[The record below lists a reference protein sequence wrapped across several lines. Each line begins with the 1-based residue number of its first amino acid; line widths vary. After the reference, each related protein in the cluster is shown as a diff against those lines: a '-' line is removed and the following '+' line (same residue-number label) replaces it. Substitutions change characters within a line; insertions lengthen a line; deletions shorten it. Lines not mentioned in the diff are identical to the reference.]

1 MKLSD
6 SHYFIKEG
14 SRMKIS
20 RATLIGLF
28 CLVVGF
34 LMVGQAWPTQALASA
49 PAQGKPAIYDFGR
62 GMCYSCIEMGKIL
75 DSVKGKYGHQV
86 EIRLIMAENDQA
98 AFKQYKIM
106 LIPTQ
111 VFLDA
116 SGKEVFRHIGLFPEK
131 ELVAKLKE
139 LNFIK

>member
-1 MKLSD
+1 MKFLRG
-6 SHYFIKEG
+6 I
-14 SRMKIS
+14 
-20 RATLIGLF
+20 LIGLF

-34 LMVGQAWPTQALASA
+34 LMVCQPWPTQAQASA
-49 PAQGKPAIYDFGR
+49 PAKGKPALYDFGR
-62 GMCYSCIEMGKIL
+62 GMCVPCMEMEKIL
-75 DSVKGKYGHQV
+75 GSIKGKYGNQIEV
-86 EIRLIMAENDQA
+86 RMIMAEKDEGM
-98 AFKQYKIM
+98 FKEYKIM

-116 SGKEVFRHIGLFPEK
+116 SGKEVFRHIGLYPEQ